1 MMYALRR
8 LLCVV
13 CLMFGP
19 VTEARPLGRLFFT
32 DEERAA
38 LDRPAPP
45 PVAREEPD
53 VPARQSLRL
62 DGLLLIGAR
71 PARWFVNGEA
81 LDREELRARGLPVPL
96 QRPPYGLSMPGLDR
110 SPTVLRAGQSADID
124 AAGRALMITP
134 DTAIH
139 RRPAP

>member
-1 MMYALRR
+1 MTDALRR

-13 CLMFGP
+13 CLMVGP

-45 PVAREEPD
+45 PVARLEPD
-53 VPARQSLRL
+53 TPARQSLRL

-81 LDREELRARGLPVPL
+81 LDREELRARGLPTPL
-96 QRPPYGLSMPGLDR
+96 PVPPYGLSMPGTDG
-110 SPTVLRAGQSADID
+110 SPTLLRAGQTADID
-124 AAGRALMITP
+124 AGGRTLIITP
-134 DTAIH
+134 EAAL
-139 RRPAP
+139 RWRPAP